1 MVSAHAWRMYDA
13 ARVPR
18 VRAISRKIRRAALA
32 FYDDEEQ
39 NAGAGERKMKEDG
52 SGRGGRVVSRITEPK
67 PLKPTPL

>member
-1 MVSAHAWRMYDA
+1 MVSVHAWRMYDA

-32 FYDDEEQ
+32 FYEGQ
-39 NAGAGERKMKEDG
+39 NAYGAEERKKKEDG